1 MTVDAPPGIGVH
13 LHTCFSTKEPRKAV
27 TVKSAASEGDRV
39 ELLTSMRDRLAPVC
53 LDTRTATRELASL
66 SQRLLEILRELAT
79 DENRGERRELLVKL
93 RVRVAGA
100 VDSPDTPVRDLAALS
115 KRLMD
120 IAEEVDLIDLKATVG
135 NPIAKAVQVPDEA
148 M

>member
-1 MTVDAPPGIGVH
+1 M
-13 LHTCFSTKEPRKAV
+13 
-27 TVKSAASEGDRV
+27 TVKSAATATDRT
-39 ELLTSMRDRLAPVC
+39 ELLTAMMERIAPVC
-53 LDTRTATRELASL
+53 LDTQTPTRELASL

-79 DENRGERRELLVKL
+79 DANRDDRRDTLVEL
-93 RVRVAGA
+93 RVRIAGA
-100 VDSPDTPVRDLAALS
+100 VDSSETPVRDLAALS

-120 IAEEVDLIDLKATVG
+120 IADEVDLIDLKATVG